1 MKKNI
6 FIFKT
11 AFLFILCALLFI
23 NISGVFSEA
32 NTNVTHRP
40 VVIQITEDAYSNKK
54 ILGCILDSAQ
64 HLNRLPEY
72 LAEEINGDKKLWKV
86 EYLSD
91 DNCPAGFD
99 LLLEWVLI
107 YYYDKGYQI
116 KFITDNLI
124 ILEQE

>member
-32 NTNVTHRP
+32 TTNVTHRP
-40 VVIQITEDAYSNKK
+40 VVIQITEDAHSNEK
-54 ILGCILDSAQ
+54 ILSCILDSAQ
-64 HLNRLPEY
+64 RFNRLPNH
-72 LAEEINGDKKLWKV
+72 LVEEINGNKKLWKV

-91 DNCPAGFD
+91 DNCPASFST
-99 LLLEWVLI
+99 LLEWVLI
-107 YYYDKGYQI
+107 YYYDKDYQI